1 MENNEMKNSFRSGRT
16 KGLGFGL
23 LLVAV
28 GIVFLAVN
36 AGLIAS
42 PLKWV
47 LISWPMLLIV
57 IGGAKIFKREYFT
70 AATLLIIGSFFLVSK
85 IIRAYPESFPGMD
98 GSFTHTYW
106 PLLLI
111 AAGILM
117 VLNKLFGKQWG
128 FQNSDNKNCYRKAG
142 NAEGYINDYYKG
154 RTGSFE
160 KNAVFG
166 GGEHIVLEP
175 DFKGGEINAVFGGLT
190 LDLRHTNLAE
200 GTSRLEVNA
209 VFGGVT
215 VIIPNDWFVETNID
229 AVFGGFEDKRQIK
242 VTNYNSERKLLIT
255 GACVFGGGELRN

>member
-16 KGLGFGL
+16 KGLGFGV

-28 GIVFLAVN
+28 GVIFLAVN
-36 AGLIAS
+36 AGLIAT

-57 IGGAKIFKREYFT
+57 IGAAKIFKREYFT
-70 AATLLIIGSFFLVSK
+70 AAILFIIGAFFLAPK

-98 GSFTHTYW
+98 GNFTHTYW

-111 AAGILM
+111 AAGILL
-117 VLNKLFGKQWG
+117 VLSKLFGKQWG
-128 FQNSDNKNCYRKAG
+128 FQDSDYKNCYKKAG
-142 NAEGYINDYYKG
+142 NADGYISDYYKG

-160 KNAVFG
+160 RNAIFG

-200 GTSRLEVNA
+200 GTSHLEANA

-215 VIIPNDWFVETNID
+215 VIIPNDWYVETSID
-229 AVFGGFEDKRQIK
+229 AVFGGFEDKRIVKQPIN
-242 VTNYNSERKLLIT
+242 TERKLLIT

>member
-1 MENNEMKNSFRSGRT
+1 
-16 KGLGFGL
+16 
-23 LLVAV
+23 
-28 GIVFLAVN
+28 
-36 AGLIAS
+36 
-42 PLKWV
+42 
-47 LISWPMLLIV
+47 MLLIV
-57 IGGAKIFKREYFT
+57 IGAAKIFKREYFT
-70 AATLLIIGSFFLVSK
+70 ATILFIIGAFFLIPK
-85 IIRAYPESFPGMD
+85 IFRAFPESFPGMD

-117 VLNKLFGKQWG
+117 VLSKLFGNQWG
-128 FQNSDNKNCYRKAG
+128 FQDSDKKKYYKNAG
-142 NAEGYINDYYKG
+142 NTDGYVNDYYKS

-242 VTNYNSERKLLIT
+242 VTNYNSERKLVIT

>member
-1 MENNEMKNSFRSGRT
+1 MENNELKNSFRNGRT

-23 LLVAV
+23 LLVAI
-28 GIVFLAVN
+28 GIILLSAN
-36 AGLIAS
+36 AGLIAT

-47 LISWPMLLIV
+47 LISWPMLLVV
-57 IGGAKIFKREYFT
+57 IAVSKFIKRDFYSGSFI
-70 AATLLIIGSFFLVSK
+70 LLIGTFFLIPK
-85 IIRAYPESFPGMD
+85 IMRAYPESFPGMD

-111 AAGILM
+111 AGGIIM
-117 VLNKLFGKQWG
+117 VLNRLFGRQWG
-128 FQNSDNKNCYRKAG
+128 FADGHSGRCHKHSAKYDNYRS
-142 NAEGYINDYYKG
+142 
-154 RTGSFE
+154 GSFE

-175 DFKGGEINAVFGGLT
+175 DFKGGEINAVFGGMT

-215 VIIPNDWFVETNID
+215 IIVPSDWMVETNID
-229 AVFGGFEDKRQIK
+229 AVFGGFEDKRQVK
-242 VTNYNSERKLLIT
+242 VMTYSSERKLLIT